1 MLSSCQKAIR
11 LTALSRVVSGSASS
25 EEPGMHVCLVNGN
38 REISDSPLPAG
49 QWAAEGRR
57 MRLSLR

>member
-11 LTALSRVVSGSASS
+11 LTALSRAGSDSASS
-25 EEPGMHVCLVNGN
+25 EEPGMRVRLADGN
-38 REISDSPLPAG
+38 REISGSPLPAG
-49 QWAAEGRR
+49 QWAAGGRR